1 MAIWPACGRLL
12 RTRSSSLDAGDNPIS
27 APMTNRF
34 LGLFTPA
41 PLTES
46 IKLYLSAN
54 AFLRAAGIGRGLL
67 LTWWMISPAEFGVY
81 QLGLLL
87 VNLLLPIL
95 SFGSYEAVAR
105 FVPEHESKGQLWRYL
120 RTALP
125 LSLIVG
131 VGLCG
136 VLFVLAGPVSRVVGG
151 AITPASAADRAALI
165 RLTAICVVVLVLYH
179 LVVGVLRGRR
189 MFRALSVMELTA
201 GLLFTGGAV
210 VVAALGGGS
219 GIVVLAIYTAANLM
233 TALVFGAAALWLV
246 WREPHEPAAPDR
258 PGGMRDLLIFGFW
271 AGWAAFSWQLLM
283 SLPALYLNRVCG
295 EEVFATYRAMTIFT
309 QLGYIIPAA
318 VSVAVAASVNRIW
331 EVSGRE
337 VSVGRLQLATRA
349 VLLATLLLCLL
360 LASLKSVIV
369 LAFSESYR
377 EGAQAVQL
385 LLIFYVL
392 AGGLSLVTIRFTLIK
407 KTAYT
412 FLCWAGGCAGALL
425 IAVVGIQPESSQQA
439 LVMTAWAGVGGV
451 CVALLMALVL
461 SYRSRLMPDR
471 GTLLLLAAT
480 FLLLA
485 PTAYLVAGGL
495 AVALF
500 AAGTKVVFSPDERQ
514 VLLRQA
520 SQLFRFQLVDT
531 DPPTSDNQSQS

>member
-1 MAIWPACGRLL
+1 
-12 RTRSSSLDAGDNPIS
+12 
-27 APMTNRF
+27 MTNRF

-54 AFLRAAGIGRGLL
+54 ALLRAAGIGRGLM
-67 LTWWMISPAEFGVY
+67 LTWWMVSPAEFGVY
-81 QLGLLL
+81 QLGMLL

-120 RTALP
+120 RRALP
-125 LSLIVG
+125 LSLMIA

-136 VLFVLAGPVSRVVGG
+136 VLLVLAGPASRVVGG
-151 AITPASAADRAALI
+151 AITGGAAADHATLI

-210 VVAALGGGS
+210 VVSALGGGS
-219 GIVVLAIYTAANLM
+219 GIAVLVIYAAANLV
-233 TALVFGAAALWLV
+233 TATAFGAAALWMV
-246 WREPHEPAAPDR
+246 WREPHLPTAPDR
-258 PGGMRDLLIFGFW
+258 SGGMRNLLIFGFW
-271 AGWAAFSWQLLM
+271 AGWAAFFWQLLM

-295 EEVFATYRAMTIFT
+295 EELFATYRAMTIFT

-337 VSVGRLQLATRA
+337 VAVGRLQLATRA

-360 LASLKSVIV
+360 LATLKGAIV

-412 FLCWAGGCAGALL
+412 FLCWASGCAGALL
-425 IAVVGIQPESSQQA
+425 IAVVGIHPESSPQA
-439 LVMTAWAGVGGV
+439 LTMTAWAGVGGV
-451 CVALLMALVL
+451 SIALLTALVL
-461 SYRSRLMPDR
+461 SHRSGLLPDR

-485 PTAYLVAGGL
+485 PTAYIVAGGL
-495 AVALF
+495 AVVLLVAS
-500 AAGTKVVFSPDERQ
+500 TRVVFSPDERQ

-520 SQLFRFQLVDT
+520 SQFFRLQFFET
-531 DPPTSDNQSQS
+531 DPPTSDNQSKQ

>member
-1 MAIWPACGRLL
+1 
-12 RTRSSSLDAGDNPIS
+12 
-27 APMTNRF
+27 MTNRF

-54 AFLRAAGIGRGLL
+54 ALLRAAGIGRGLL

-87 VNLLLPIL
+87 VNLLLPVL

-120 RTALP
+120 RRALP
-125 LSLIVG
+125 LGLIVG

-136 VLFVLAGPVSRVVGG
+136 VLFLLAGPASRVVGG
-151 AITPASAADRAALI
+151 AISSASAADRAALI

-219 GIVVLAIYTAANLM
+219 GIVVLAIYTAANLV
-233 TALVFGAAALWLV
+233 TALAFGAAALWLV
-246 WREPHEPAAPDR
+246 WREPHLPAAPDP
-258 PGGMRDLLIFGFW
+258 PGLMRNLLIFGFW

-309 QLGYIIPAA
+309 QLGYILPAA
-318 VSVAVAASVNRIW
+318 VSVAVAASVNKLW
-331 EVSGRE
+331 EISGRE
-337 VSVGRLQLATRA
+337 VAVGQLQLATRA

-360 LASLKSVIV
+360 LASLKDVIM
-369 LAFSESYR
+369 LAFSRSYR

-385 LLIFYVL
+385 LLLFYVL
-392 AGGLSLVTIRFTLIK
+392 TGGLSLVTIRFTLIK
-407 KTAYT
+407 KTVWT
-412 FLCWAGGCAGALL
+412 FLCWVTGCIGAFLV
-425 IAVVGIQPESSQQA
+425 AMVGISSEAPQHA

-451 CVALLMALVL
+451 CIALLAALVL
-461 SYRSRLMPDR
+461 SSRCRLMPDR

-480 FLLLA
+480 LLLLA
-485 PTAYLVAGGL
+485 PTAYIVAGGL
-495 AVALF
+495 AVVLL
-500 AAGTKVVFSPDERQ
+500 AAGTKVIFSPDERQ
-514 VLLRQA
+514 VLLRQV
-520 SQLFRFQLVDT
+520 SHVFHL
-531 DPPTSDNQSQS
+531 

>member
-1 MAIWPACGRLL
+1 
-12 RTRSSSLDAGDNPIS
+12 
-27 APMTNRF
+27 MTNRF

-54 AFLRAAGIGRGLL
+54 ALLRAAGIGRGLL

-95 SFGSYEAVAR
+95 SLGSYEAVAR
-105 FVPEHESKGQLWRYL
+105 FVPEHESKGRLWRYL

-125 LSLIVG
+125 LSLIIG

-136 VLFVLAGPVSRVVGG
+136 LLFLLAGPASLVVGG
-151 AITPASAADRAALI
+151 TITATSGADHATLI

-179 LVVGVLRGRR
+179 LIAGVLRGRR

-210 VVAALGGGS
+210 VVSVLGGGS
-219 GIVVLAIYTAANLM
+219 GIVVLAIYTGANLA
-233 TALVFGAAALWLV
+233 TALAFGAAALWLS
-246 WREPHEPAAPDR
+246 WREPQVQAAPDP
-258 PGGMRDLLIFGFW
+258 PGGMRSFLIFGFW

-309 QLGYIIPAA
+309 QLGYIVPAA
-318 VSVAVAASVNRIW
+318 VSVAVAASVNRLW

-337 VSVGRLQLATRA
+337 VAVAQLQLATRA
-349 VLLATLLLCLL
+349 VLLTTLLLCLL
-360 LASLKSVIV
+360 LAILKNVIM
-369 LAFSESYR
+369 LAFEESYR

-385 LLIFYVL
+385 LLVFYVL

-407 KTAYT
+407 KTLWT
-412 FLCWAGGCAGALL
+412 FLCWVSGCAGALFVAL
-425 IAVVGIQPESSQQA
+425 VGISPEAPPQA
-439 LVMTAWAGVGGV
+439 LVMTAWASAGGV
-451 CVALLMALVL
+451 SVALLAALVL
-461 SYRSRLMPDR
+461 SYRCRLMPDR

-480 FLLLA
+480 LLLLA
-485 PTAYLVAGGL
+485 PTAYIIAGGL
-495 AVALF
+495 AVMLL
-500 AAGTKVVFSPDERQ
+500 AAGTKVVFSPTERQ
-514 VLLRQA
+514 VLLRQL
-520 SQLFRFQLVDT
+520 SQLARLQFT
-531 DPPTSDNQSQS
+531 ENDPPTSDNQSKP

>member
-1 MAIWPACGRLL
+1 MA
-12 RTRSSSLDAGDNPIS
+12 
-27 APMTNRF
+27 NRF

-54 AFLRAAGIGRGLL
+54 ALLRAAGIGRGLL

-105 FVPEHESKGQLWRYL
+105 FVPEHESKGQLVLYL
-120 RTALP
+120 RRALP

-151 AITPASAADRAALI
+151 AITASSAADHAALI

-189 MFRALSVMELTA
+189 MFRALSVMELSA
-201 GLLFTGGAV
+201 GLLFTSGAV
-210 VVAALGGGS
+210 IVAALGGGS
-219 GIVVLAIYTAANLM
+219 GIVVLAIYTAANLV

-246 WREPHEPAAPDR
+246 WREPHLPAAPDR
-258 PGGMRDLLIFGFW
+258 PGGMRNLLIFGFW

-318 VSVAVAASVNRIW
+318 VSIAVAASVNRLW

-349 VLLATLLLCLL
+349 VLVVTLLLCLL
-360 LASLKSVIV
+360 LASLKGVIV
-369 LAFSESYR
+369 LAFKESYR
-377 EGAQAVQL
+377 EGAEAVQL

-407 KTAYT
+407 KTIFT
-412 FLCWAGGCAGALL
+412 FLCWASGCAGAFL
-425 IAVVGIQPESSQQA
+425 IAVVGIHAESSPQA

-451 CVALLMALVL
+451 CVALLAALVL
-461 SYRSRLMPDR
+461 SYRSRLLPDR

-485 PTAYLVAGGL
+485 PTAYIVAGGL
-495 AVALF
+495 AVVLLAS
-500 AAGTKVVFSPDERQ
+500 GTGVVFSPDERQ

-520 SQLFRFQLVDT
+520 SQFLRLQFIEI
-531 DPPTSDNQSQS
+531 DPPTSDNQSKP